1 MDGAGNRT
9 QKDVQIPQD
18 TTTTPQP
25 PAQGTITLSKISV
38 SDPDGIAQS
47 KTISFQIEQNLQP
60 GETLNVTVQKQGGA
74 KLNAA
79 ATQSGN
85 STNYSVEVSENGTYE
100 VTATISKD
108 NVVLDTEKESI
119 SVTGIDNE
127 KPVISSVEQTQ
138 EEGGARISFKVTD
151 ANAVNVLFD
160 GTTIAANADLSLIH
174 I

>member
-1 MDGAGNRT
+1 MDGAGNTT

-74 KLNAA
+74 QLNAA

-85 STNYSVEVSENGTYE
+85 SIQIGSRTESSYSYT
-100 VTATISKD
+100 
-108 NVVLDTEKESI
+108 
-119 SVTGIDNE
+119 
-127 KPVISSVEQTQ
+127 
-138 EEGGARISFKVTD
+138 
-151 ANAVNVLFD
+151 
-160 GTTIAANADLSLIH
+160 
-174 I
+174 

>member
-1 MDGAGNRT
+1 MFRFRR
-9 QKDVQIPQD
+9 IPQL
-18 TTTTPQP
+18 PRSLLHG
-25 PAQGTITLSKISV
+25 ATITLSKISV

-85 STNYSVEVSENGTYE
+85 STNYSVEVSEDGTYE

-108 NVVLDTEKESI
+108 NVVLDTKKESI
-119 SVTGIDNE
+119 RL
-127 KPVISSVEQTQ
+127 Q
-138 EEGGARISFKVTD
+138 ES
-151 ANAVNVLFD
+151 
-160 GTTIAANADLSLIH
+160 TTRSR
-174 I
+174 